1 MDAEEMRKIKRSA
14 ELQIKAVLIA
24 LEKKTGL
31 SVVGVELLTD
41 QSVGGGRAVLEVGV
55 VLSLTS

>member
-14 ELQIKAVLIA
+14 ELQIKTVLIA

-31 SVVGVELLTD
+31 SVVGVELLTE
-41 QSVGGGRAVLEVGV
+41 QSVGGGRAVLDVGV